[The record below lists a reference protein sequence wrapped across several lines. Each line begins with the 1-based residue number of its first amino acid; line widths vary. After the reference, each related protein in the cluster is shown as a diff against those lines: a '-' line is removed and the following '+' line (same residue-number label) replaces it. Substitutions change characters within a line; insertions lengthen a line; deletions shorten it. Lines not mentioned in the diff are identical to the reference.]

1 MKTSIILALSAIGS
15 ASAFSVSN
23 KQQSIPKHAQKIASV
38 AATIVTALTISA
50 NVATASPTDIN
61 MNMENNFHQQ
71 TSSILLSRGEASDPF
86 AMPSYDG
93 SIKNIKIEIDLDS
106 VNNKIQ
112 ADARAKR
119 EDKSVDKENN
129 QASIDLRR
137 EEQEEDKRMEKMRE
151 YAKRER
157 TEAIE
162 RERAESKANRW
173 STF

>member
-1 MKTSIILALSAIGS
+1 
-15 ASAFSVSN
+15 
-23 KQQSIPKHAQKIASV
+23 
-38 AATIVTALTISA
+38 
-50 NVATASPTDIN
+50 
-61 MNMENNFHQQ
+61 
-71 TSSILLSRGEASDPF
+71 
-86 AMPSYDG
+86 MPSYDG